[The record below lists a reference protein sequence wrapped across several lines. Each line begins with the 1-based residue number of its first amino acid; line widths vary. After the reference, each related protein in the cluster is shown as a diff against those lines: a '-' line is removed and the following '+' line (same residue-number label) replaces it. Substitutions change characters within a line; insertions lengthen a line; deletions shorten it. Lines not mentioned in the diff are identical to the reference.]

1 MRLFHIHEA
10 EGSTYHVRTALG
22 VDSDRWNHMHG
33 EIYCWRLELAGLY
46 GIPTD
51 RYLSARDLILGCEPH
66 AGNSEEQGLTPEQ
79 AKSVFL
85 SGLRLIENV
94 ARSVGGVE
102 IINACFNKED
112 LKGYRWVS
120 LDRLL
125 NRINSS
131 VGEAGRQA
139 FLIFSG
145 HGEEMVSRAYRR
157 LRTFNPVPSRY
168 RLWEEGER
176 TRNMPVEN
184 IIGGP
189 AFRSSHTDLLLQMSG
204 FVAFALLSRE
214 EGAASGEDGLGLGEA
229 FSILNRALNRRASLR
244 DPQGIV
250 RR

>member
-1 MRLFHIHEA
+1 MRLYHIHEA
-10 EGSTYHVRTALG
+10 ENSKYHVRSALG
-22 VDSDRWNHMHG
+22 VESDRWNYLYR
-33 EIYCWRLELAGLY
+33 EIYRWRLGLADLY

-51 RYLSARDLILGCEPH
+51 RDLRCRDLLAGCKLHVKDNEH
-66 AGNSEEQGLTPEQ
+66 LGLTPEQ

-102 IINACFNKED
+102 IINVCFKKED
-112 LKGYRWVS
+112 LRGYRWVS

-125 NRINSS
+125 NRINIS

-145 HGEEMVSRAYRR
+145 HGEEMVLRAYRR

-189 AFRSSHTDLLLQMSG
+189 AFRSSHSDLLLQMSG
-204 FVAFALLSRE
+204 FVAYALLTHE
-214 EGAASGEDGLGLGEA
+214 EDKVSGEGGLGFGEA
-229 FSILNRALNRRASLR
+229 FSILDRALNRRASIR